1 MANRVMMT
9 VMTFIPK
16 PDFIICPVVKVEA
29 PKTMALGAVATGN
42 MKA

>member
-1 MANRVMMT
+1 MANKVMITVMM
-9 VMTFIPK
+9 FIPK
-16 PDFIICPVVKVEA
+16 PAFIICAVVKVEA